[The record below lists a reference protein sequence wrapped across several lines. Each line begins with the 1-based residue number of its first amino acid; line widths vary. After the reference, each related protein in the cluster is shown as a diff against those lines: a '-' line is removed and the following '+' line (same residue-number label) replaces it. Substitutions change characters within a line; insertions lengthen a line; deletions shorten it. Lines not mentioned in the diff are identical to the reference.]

1 MGSGHFVRSPFFYPI
16 FLIRCPIFNIMRF
29 LLINPFYPISETPSP
44 PLGLAYL
51 ASALSEAGVEVRIL
65 DLVVFPYSQS
75 MLQPLIEDFN
85 PQVVGIT
92 AVSMTF
98 DNAIDV
104 LKDIKRID
112 PGILTVMGGPHVS
125 FCARDTLK
133 AYPELD
139 VIVLGE
145 GERTVVELT
154 RTVNNGNPWEKVN
167 GIAYRKGTEIC
178 FTEKRGPIEN
188 LDDLPVPDRR
198 LLPLG
203 RYRALG
209 MPISLTTSR
218 GCPYKCI
225 FCVGRKMV
233 GARVRYRSAGKI
245 VDEME
250 YLNSLNFHQI
260 NIADDLFTANKN
272 HCNAVCDE
280 IIKRGLQLKWTS
292 FARVDTISDAVLK
305 KMKAA
310 GCSAVSF
317 GIESANPQI
326 LKTIKKG
333 ITLKQVED
341 AVNMCKRAEIL
352 PFASFILGLPG
363 ETPATIKETMEF
375 GNRLKKLGLS
385 FGFHLL
391 APFPGTEVREQS
403 DQYGIKILTNDWSQY
418 HANRA
423 IVETPS
429 VDHKMLDDIVVKW
442 EAEYDDYLSDIQV
455 RMAENRASKE
465 EIWEI
470 ENLERIVLVYDL
482 MMKGVIEENGCRRHQ
497 GSPVTEKELLTL
509 LSNKICQSTDYDPEQ
524 IYETLSDAVRQGN
537 LKHVNKNGKIKW
549 QWVDYL

>member
-1 MGSGHFVRSPFFYPI
+1 M
-16 FLIRCPIFNIMRF
+16 MRA
-29 LLINPFYPISETPSP
+29 LLINPFYPLSETPSP

-51 ASALSEAGVEVRIL
+51 ASALSAAGIEVRIL
-65 DLVVFPYSQS
+65 DLVVFPYSRP
-75 MLQPLIEDFN
+75 MLQTLIEDFK
-85 PQVVGIT
+85 PQVAGIT
-92 AVSMTF
+92 AVTMTL
-98 DNAIDV
+98 DNAIGV
-104 LKDIKRID
+104 IEDIKRID
-112 PGILTVMGGPHVS
+112 PDILTVMGGPHVS
-125 FCARDTLK
+125 FCARETLK
-133 AYPELD
+133 AYPQLD
-139 VIVLGE
+139 VIGLGE
-145 GERTVVELT
+145 GERTIVELV
-154 RTVNNGNPWEKVN
+154 RAANNGRAWAGVK
-167 GIAYRKGTEIC
+167 GIAYRNGTEIC
-178 FTEKRGPIEN
+178 FTEKRQPIAK

-245 VDEME
+245 VDELE
-250 YLNSLNFHQI
+250 YLSSLNFHQI

-292 FARVDTISDAVLK
+292 FARVDTISDAVLA

-333 ITLKQVED
+333 IALKQVED
-341 AVNMCKRAEIL
+341 AVNMCQRAAIM

-363 ETPATIKETMEF
+363 ETPETIKETMEF

-391 APFPGTEVREQS
+391 APFPGTEVREYS
-403 DQYGIKILTNDWSQY
+403 ERYGIKILTDDWSQY

-423 IVETPS
+423 IVETPA
-429 VDHKMLDDIVVKW
+429 VDHHTLDEIVFKW
-442 EAEYDDYLSDIQV
+442 EQEYDDYLADIKM
-455 RMAENRASKE
+455 RMEKKEATKE

-482 MMKGVIEENGCRRHQ
+482 MMNNVIEQKGFWSHDSRPV
-497 GSPVTEKELLTL
+497 GSQDNLNILIERISRSV
-509 LSNKICQSTDYDPEQ
+509 DAGPEM
-524 IYETLSDAVRQGN
+524 LFDALNHALKQGN
-537 LKHVNKNGKIKW
+537 LKCTDLNGNIRW
-549 QWVDYL
+549 QWVDFLD